1 MPTYN
6 ITTNFTTKDNLT
18 ENNPLRVIKGSEF
31 GLEFTN
37 IKTAVD
43 GLNTVQITNTS
54 GIATNTSNITTNAS
68 GIATNA
74 TNIATNTSNI
84 ATNASGI
91 ATNTTNIATNATN
104 IGTNTSNIATN
115 ASGIATLGATKANLA
130 NPIFTGEVTVDKIS
144 FTGNNTAAG
153 LNAFA
158 ANTTGNWSTAYG
170 VDTLKSNTTGSF
182 NVGVGSSSLKDTTV
196 GARNAA
202 LGAWALAYNTE
213 GNNNTS
219 IGYFALSQNTTGSYN
234 TGVGSNAQSS
244 SVTATGQVTLG
255 DTNVTSLR
263 CNDTSISSLSDVR
276 DKTDIIDSPYGLDF
290 INTIQP
296 KQYKWQTREGNVK
309 DGATRIGFIAQELLE
324 ACQGENDKLEL
335 VMEDNPDRLEAK
347 YGNLLPIMV
356 QAIKDLTARIEEL
369 EA

>member
-43 GLNTVQITNTS
+43 GLDSTLIALNSVVTS
-54 GIATNTSNITTNAS
+54 KAPTISPTLTGTT
-68 GIATNA
+68 
-74 TNIATNTSNI
+74 
-84 ATNASGI
+84 
-91 ATNTTNIATNATN
+91 
-104 IGTNTSNIATN
+104 
-115 ASGIATLGATKANLA
+115 
-130 NPIFTGEVTVDKIS
+130 TVDKIN
-144 FTGNNTAAG
+144 FTSNNTATG
-153 LNAFA
+153 LNTFT
-158 ANTTGNWSTAYG
+158 ANTTSTYNTAYG
-170 VDTLKSNTTGSF
+170 ADVLQNITTGGF
-182 NVGVGSSSLKDTTV
+182 NVGVGSSALKVNLST
-196 GARNAA
+196 RNSA
-202 LGAWALAYNTE
+202 LGAWALS
-213 GNNNTS
+213 NNTMGYRNTG
-219 IGYFALSQNTTGSYN
+219 IGYFALSNTTTGNYN
-234 TGVGSNAQSS
+234 TGIGANAQSS
-244 SVTATGQVTLG
+244 SPTATGQVTLG
-255 DTNVTSLR
+255 DANVTSLR

-276 DKTDIIDSPYGLDF
+276 DKTDIINSPYGLDF

-309 DGATRIGFIAQELLE
+309 DGSTRIGFIAQELLE

>member
-6 ITTNFTTKDNLT
+6 ITTNFTTKDNLN

-43 GLNTVQITNTS
+43 GLNTAQVTNTS

-84 ATNASGI
+84 ATNTSDV

-104 IGTNTSNIATN
+104 IGTNTANITTN
-115 ASGIATLGATKANLA
+115 TNSIGTLGTTKANVA
-130 NPIFTGEVTVDKIS
+130 SPIFTDDITVDKIK
-144 FTGNNTAAG
+144 FTSNNTAAG
-153 LNAFA
+153 LNTFTAD
-158 ANTTGNWSTAYG
+158 TTSTHNTAYG
-170 VDTLKSNTTGSF
+170 ADVLKNVTTESL
-182 NVGVGSSSLKDTTV
+182 NVGVGSNALRSNLSS
-196 GARNAA
+196 RNSA
-202 LGAWALAYNTE
+202 LGAYALTHNTL
-213 GNNNTS
+213 GHRNTS
-219 IGYFALSQNTTGSYN
+219 IGYFALSQNTTGNYN
-234 TGVGSNAQSS
+234 TGIGANAQSS
-244 SVTATGQVTLG
+244 SSTATGQVTLG
-255 DTNVTSLR
+255 DSNVTNLR

-296 KQYKWQTREGNVK
+296 KQYKWQTREGNIK
-309 DGATRIGFIAQELLE
+309 DGSTRIGFIAQELLE

-369 EA
+369 ES

>member
-31 GLEFTN
+31 GVEFTN
-37 IKTAVD
+37 IKATTD
-43 GLNTVQITNTS
+43 GLDS
-54 GIATNTSNITTNAS
+54 ARIALNSVVTSNTTSITTLD
-68 GIATNA
+68 
-74 TNIATNTSNI
+74 SNKAPTI
-84 ATNASGI
+84 SPTLTG
-91 ATNTTNIATNATN
+91 TT
-104 IGTNTSNIATN
+104 
-115 ASGIATLGATKANLA
+115 
-130 NPIFTGEVTVDKIS
+130 TVDKIS
-144 FTGNNTAAG
+144 FTTNNTITG
-153 LNAFA
+153 LDTF
-158 ANTTGNWSTAYG
+158 TA
-170 VDTLKSNTTGSF
+170 
-182 NVGVGSSSLKDTTV
+182 
-196 GARNAA
+196 
-202 LGAWALAYNTE
+202 
-213 GNNNTS
+213 
-219 IGYFALSQNTTGSYN
+219 NTTGSYN
-234 TGVGSNAQSS
+234 TAYGTEILKNNTSGVYNVGVGVFSLRDNTVGTRNTAIGSSTLRKNTTADYNTATGNYALFNTTTGGYNTATGADALYNNSTGARNTAIGYYALRQNSSGSYNTGIGFNSNSS
-244 SVTATGQVTLG
+244 STSATGQVTLG
-255 DTNVTSLR
+255 DANVTSLR

-309 DGATRIGFIAQELLE
+309 DGSTRIGFIAQELLE

>member
-31 GLEFTN
+31 GVEFTN
-37 IKTAVD
+37 IKATTD
-43 GLNTVQITNTS
+43 GLDSARIALNSVVTS
-54 GIATNTSNITTNAS
+54 KAPTISPTLTGTT
-68 GIATNA
+68 
-74 TNIATNTSNI
+74 
-84 ATNASGI
+84 
-91 ATNTTNIATNATN
+91 
-104 IGTNTSNIATN
+104 
-115 ASGIATLGATKANLA
+115 
-130 NPIFTGEVTVDKIS
+130 TVDKIS
-144 FTGNNTAAG
+144 FTTNNTITG
-153 LNAFA
+153 LDTF
-158 ANTTGNWSTAYG
+158 TA
-170 VDTLKSNTTGSF
+170 
-182 NVGVGSSSLKDTTV
+182 
-196 GARNAA
+196 
-202 LGAWALAYNTE
+202 
-213 GNNNTS
+213 
-219 IGYFALSQNTTGSYN
+219 NTTGSYN
-234 TGVGSNAQSS
+234 TAYGTEILKNNTSGVYNVGVGVFSLRDNTVGTRNTAVGSSTLRKNTTADYNTATGNYALFNTTTGGYNTATGADALYNNSTGARNTAIGYYALRQNSSGSYNTGIGFNSNSS

-255 DTNVTSLR
+255 DANVTSLR

-296 KQYKWQTREGNVK
+296 KQYKWQTREGNIK
-309 DGATRIGFIAQELLE
+309 DGSTRIGFIAQELLE

>member
-18 ENNPLRVIKGSEF
+18 ENDPLRVIKGSEF

-37 IKTAVD
+37 IKTAID

-54 GIATNTSNITTNAS
+54 GIVTNAS

-74 TNIATNTSNI
+74 SGIATNTTNIATNTTNI
-84 ATNASGI
+84 ATNTSGI

-104 IGTNTSNIATN
+104 IGTNTANITTN
-115 ASGIATLGATKANLA
+115 TNGIGTLGATKANLA
-130 NPIFTGEVTVDKIS
+130 SPIFTGEVTVNKIN
-144 FTGNNTAAG
+144 FTDNNTATG
-153 LNAFA
+153 LNTFT
-158 ANTTGNWSTAYG
+158 ANTTSNYNTAYG
-170 VDTLKSNTTGSF
+170 ADVLKDITTGGY
-182 NVGVGSSSLKDTTV
+182 NVGVGNSALKDTIST
-196 GARNAA
+196 RNSA
-202 LGAWALAYNTE
+202 LGAWALANNTL
-213 GNNNTS
+213 GYRNTS
-219 IGYFALSQNTTGSYN
+219 IGYFALSNNTTGNYN
-234 TGVGSNAQSS
+234 TGIGANAQSS
-244 SVTATGQVTLG
+244 SSTATGQVTLG
-255 DTNVTSLR
+255 DANVTSLR

-309 DGATRIGFIAQELLE
+309 DGSTRIGFIAQELLE

>member
-31 GLEFTN
+31 GVEFTN
-37 IKTAVD
+37 IKATTD
-43 GLNTVQITNTS
+43 GLDS
-54 GIATNTSNITTNAS
+54 ARIALNSVVTSNTTSITTLD
-68 GIATNA
+68 
-74 TNIATNTSNI
+74 SNKAPTI
-84 ATNASGI
+84 SPTLTG
-91 ATNTTNIATNATN
+91 TT
-104 IGTNTSNIATN
+104 
-115 ASGIATLGATKANLA
+115 
-130 NPIFTGEVTVDKIS
+130 TVDKIS
-144 FTGNNTAAG
+144 FTTNNTIAG
-153 LNAFA
+153 LDTFNA
-158 ANTTGNWSTAYG
+158 T
-170 VDTLKSNTTGSF
+170 
-182 NVGVGSSSLKDTTV
+182 
-196 GARNAA
+196 
-202 LGAWALAYNTE
+202 
-213 GNNNTS
+213 
-219 IGYFALSQNTTGSYN
+219 TTGSYN
-234 TGVGSNAQSS
+234 TAYGTEILKNNASGVYNVGVGVFSLRDNNTGTRNTAVGSSTLRKNTTADYNTATGNYALFNTTTGGYNTATGADALYNNSTGARNTAIGYYALRQNSSGSYNTGIGFNSNSS
-244 SVTATGQVTLG
+244 STTATGQVTLG
-255 DTNVTSLR
+255 DSNVTSLR

-309 DGATRIGFIAQELLE
+309 DGSTRIGFIAQELLE